1 MAIGQF
7 KCNVAAEQ
15 ALRDHSEV
23 VLSLKGLKQ
32 KGFQTIEDS
41 VATPRTTEVTKSS
54 NWNKH

>member
-1 MAIGQF
+1 MTIGRC

-15 ALRDHSEV
+15 ALSDHSEV
-23 VLSLKGLKQ
+23 VLSLEGLKQ

-41 VATPRTTEVTKSS
+41 VTTPRTIEVTKSS